1 MSWRTS
7 TVVGIVAMT
16 WSMPAF
22 GGTKEVHFGQ
32 LKSKPETTTVRSA
45 PTRPGVEKPAKL
57 PPISI
62 AKVRLDPAPP
72 GEKKNSAVLKFQVS
86 NESSNTLTDI
96 VFEISIVEEL
106 QREHLDTPSRVLAG
120 PFEVRGT
127 IVLDP
132 GYTADCEVLLRN
144 VSSECSCGANV
155 RVLSVRALPDSGS

>member
-7 TVVGIVAMT
+7 TVVGIAAMT
-16 WSMPAF
+16 WGMPAF
-22 GGTKEVHFGQ
+22 AATPEVHFRQ
-32 LKSKPETTTVRSA
+32 LSKPETTAVRSA
-45 PTRPGVEKPAKL
+45 PIRPAGEDSAEL

-72 GEKKNSAVLKFQVS
+72 GEKKNSAVLKFQLS
-86 NESSNTLTDI
+86 NGSSNTLTDI
-96 VFEISIVEEL
+96 VFEISIVDEL

-132 GYTADCEVLLRN
+132 GDTADCEILLRN
-144 VSSECSCGANV
+144 VSSECSCAATV
-155 RVLSVRALPDSGS
+155 RVLSVRSLPDSGS